1 MCIVSLLLALCDV
14 FSFGRFSNRSSTP
27 PLLVQSP
34 PRAST
39 CVNLAT
45 ANPFTHTHKHKHAGT
60 STHAQPV
67 LLFSEITVRLCVN
80 HVRFW
85 PSQEC
90 KRWAVR
96 RRTVVVK
103 FRLCVCMSAT
113 MLNLARTL
121 PHGYCHCPSLPV
133 YSYHPIAHRK
143 DASATN
149 AARLCCCFRDSQL
162 VCAKFIV

>member
-96 RRTVVVK
+96 RRTVVREVSSV
-103 FRLCVCMSAT
+103 CVYERNNVELGAHAPARV
-113 MLNLARTL
+113 LPLPKLASVFIPPYRTSERCVSHECSKIVLLL
-121 PHGYCHCPSLPV
+121 P
-133 YSYHPIAHRK
+133 
-143 DASATN
+143 
-149 AARLCCCFRDSQL
+149 
-162 VCAKFIV
+162 